1 MADKPKMANST
12 GSKDN
17 MADGNSNKKQQK
29 RTCLCSRA
37 VTVAL
42 VVSVVLICVG
52 VALVAGFHFGLK
64 KPKPNPTVFFD
75 ITIGGTPAGRIVFEL
90 RADVVPKTAENFRAL
105 CTGEKGRG
113 TWGEPLHYKGVIF
126 HRCIPGFMVQ
136 GGDIQF
142 NNGSGGESI
151 YGGDFPDENFKLNHT
166 GPGILSM
173 ANAGPDTNGSQF
185 FITVVQTPWLDG
197 KHVVFGKVIQGYD
210 VVEKIEAAGSP
221 SGATTARVL
230 IANSGQLT

>member
-1 MADKPKMANST
+1 MADKPKMADAS
-12 GSKDN
+12 GKDN
-17 MADGNSNKKQQK
+17 MADANNKKQQ

-52 VALVAGFHFGLK
+52 VALVAGFHFGLRK
-64 KPKPNPTVFFD
+64 AEPKPNPTVFFD

-151 YGGDFPDENFKLNHT
+151 YGGEFPDENFKLNHT
-166 GPGILSM
+166 GAGILSM

-185 FITVVQTPWLDG
+185 FITVEKTAWLDG
-197 KHVVFGKVIQGYD
+197 RHVVFGKVIRGYD

-221 SGATTARVL
+221 NGTTSARVL

>member
-1 MADKPKMANST
+1 MADEPRKGDMS
-12 GSKDN
+12 SKAN
-17 MADGNSNKKQQK
+17 MAGGNEDKKGRK
-29 RTCLCSRA
+29 ICLCSRT
-37 VTVAL
+37 VTFVL
-42 VVSVVLICVG
+42 VVSILVICVG

-64 KPKPNPTVFFD
+64 KSNPTVFFD
-75 ITIGGTPAGRIVFEL
+75 ITIDGRSAGRIVFEL

-113 TWGEPLHYKGVIF
+113 TWGEPLHYKGVLF

-185 FITVVQTPWLDG
+185 FITVEKTPWLDG
-197 KHVVFGKVIQGYD
+197 RHVVFGKVIKGYD
-210 VVEKIEAAGSP
+210 VVEKIEAAGTP